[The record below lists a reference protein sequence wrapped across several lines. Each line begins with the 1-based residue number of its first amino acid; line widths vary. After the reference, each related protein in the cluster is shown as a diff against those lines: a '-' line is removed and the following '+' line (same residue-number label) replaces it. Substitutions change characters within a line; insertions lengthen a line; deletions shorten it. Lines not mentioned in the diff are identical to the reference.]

1 MQLTQD
7 QYTRLKPHE
16 IHLERAYYGGYIY
29 ALTKAEYNEICTV
42 YNEFF
47 DKNESSKT
55 ACGTCRMRVCML
67 LGKYY
72 FLYKENISKKRKKK
86 NESKTK

>member
-1 MQLTQD
+1 MQLTKQ

-29 ALTKAEYNEICTV
+29 ALTKAEYDEICTV

-47 DKNESSKT
+47 NKNESSKT
-55 ACGTCRMRVCML
+55 TCGTCRMRVCKL
-67 LGKYY
+67 LGQYY
-72 FLYKENISKKRKKK
+72 FQYKEDHAKNKKK
-86 NESKTK
+86 GKQNV